1 LISEGTD
8 LPSRGEAPS
17 IFAAALE
24 GQIGLITEVDVMSPV
39 VIRTLAAGAVMLLT
53 VSGAT
58 RAQSVD
64 EPVPTV
70 GSPNARVRG
79 LDPSARHILQRAAEG
94 SPTIVRMLG
103 DLESTDLMVG
113 IETAHLPRFLNG
125 EVRVVAATASVRYL
139 RVRLNVP
146 RGDDDLVAVLGHEL
160 RHALEIAG
168 MQDVRNAS
176 ALVSAYQRI
185 GTKGHGDGYYET
197 EAALEAGRT
206 VAKELGEHRRFP
218 SRVTGHTPAQRETR

>member
-1 LISEGTD
+1 VLD
-8 LPSRGEAPS
+8 A
-17 IFAAALE
+17 
-24 GQIGLITEVDVMSPV
+24 QIGLITEVDVMSPV
-39 VIRTLAAGAVMLLT
+39 VIRTMAAGAVMLLT
-53 VSGAT
+53 VSGVT

-64 EPVPTV
+64 EPVSTV

-79 LDPSARHILQRAAEG
+79 LDPSARTILRRAIEA

-103 DLESTDLMVG
+103 DLESSDLVVG

-125 EVRVVAATASVRYL
+125 EVRVVAATPSVRYL

-168 MQDVRNAS
+168 MKDVRDAS
-176 ALVSAYQRI
+176 TLVDAYRRV
-185 GTKGHGDGYYET
+185 GAKGRGDGYYET
-197 EAALEAGRT
+197 EAALETGRT
-206 VAKELGEHRRFP
+206 VAKDLGERRRFA
-218 SRVTGHTPAQRETR
+218 SSVTGHASARRETQ